1 MKTDRRFFAKLI
13 RAVVALA
20 IVGAAQQVL
29 AQQGMAQQVLAQQ
42 VELEGPERGNLR
54 ALVIGIDAYKN
65 VRPLLGAIADA
76 RDIEGALRRGGVSD
90 VTALLD
96 EGATRDA
103 VIAALEALTRRA
115 VRGDVVI
122 LSIAGHGAQ
131 EPERVKGSQ
140 PDGMD
145 TIFLLTN
152 FARSVA
158 GSRERIVGTE
168 FNHFIRKLEEKGAEV
183 LFIADTCHGGGMAR
197 DVDPRAGELSF
208 RQVPAY
214 QIPNDALVPVS
225 TASDAFLTEADFE
238 RSAFLAAVDRKT
250 KAPEIL
256 IPGVTGHRG
265 ALSYAVARALE
276 GLADA
281 NADRMVTLKEL
292 FGYVRQVVY
301 QLSDQRQ
308 NPVTVSSPHR
318 DVEREVAFGLSRG
331 VRVVD
336 APDTKPTATAP
347 SIAAVSPPPALASA
361 ASAPKVMT
369 PAPIAEPVR
378 VAALDGKTTWFDGL
392 TPREAAFEVVAPS
405 RGPDLVWDA
414 ASGDLLAGADV
425 IAFRLEKSELPSAI
439 DRAAAVRALK
449 TMAAQWPQA
458 IRVLPDDSLR
468 REGSRAFVEIAN
480 LQGRALI
487 LLNIAGDG
495 TVQMLYPTRP
505 DAKPVREPEFRLPV
519 QVRRPYGADLV
530 IAISSDQP
538 LPQLEQSLR
547 ALNQRRSAVEA
558 LRLVERYRSSS
569 LRIGAAGIFT
579 AP

>member
-1 MKTDRRFFAKLI
+1 MKADRKVFAALI
-13 RAVVALA
+13 HAVLALA
-20 IVGAAQQVL
+20 IAGAAAPVSAQQVS
-29 AQQGMAQQVLAQQ
+29 AQQ

-76 RDIEGALRRGGVSD
+76 RDIDNALRRGGVSD
-90 VTALLD
+90 VTTLLD

-103 VIAALEALTRRA
+103 VIAALEALVRRTGQ
-115 VRGDVVI
+115 GDVVI

-131 EPERVKGSQ
+131 EPERVRGSQ

-183 LFIADTCHGGGMAR
+183 LFVADTCHGGGMAR

-208 RQVPAY
+208 RQVPTY

-225 TASDAFLTEADFE
+225 TTSDAFLTEASFE
-238 RSAFLAAVDRKT
+238 RSVFLAAVDRKT

-256 IPGVTGHRG
+256 IPGIEGHRG

-281 NADRMVTLKEL
+281 NADGRVTLQEL
-292 FGYVRQVVY
+292 FGYVHQVVY

-318 DVEREVAFGLSRG
+318 DVERDVAFGLTRG
-331 VRVVD
+331 VRIVGAVE
-336 APDTKPTATAP
+336 TKSTDVAP
-347 SIAAVSPPPALASA
+347 SAAAIAPATL
-361 ASAPKVMT
+361 V
-369 PAPIAEPVR
+369 PAPTAEPVR
-378 VAALDGKTTWFDGL
+378 LAALDGKATWFEGL
-392 TPREAAFEVVAPS
+392 SARAAPFEVVAPS

-425 IAFRLEKSELPSAI
+425 IAYRLEKADLPSAI

-458 IRVLPDDSLR
+458 VRVLPDDSLHK
-468 REGSRAFVEIAN
+468 EGARVFVEMAN
-480 LQGRALI
+480 VQGRALI

-505 DAKPVREPEFRLPV
+505 DSKPVRDAAFRLPV
-519 QVRRPYGADLV
+519 QVRGPYGADLV
-530 IAISSDQP
+530 IAVSSDQP
-538 LPQLEQSLR
+538 LPQLEQALR
-547 ALNQRRSAVEA
+547 SLNQRRSAVEA
-558 LRLVERYRSSS
+558 LRLVERYRSPN

>member
-1 MKTDRRFFAKLI
+1 MRLI
-13 RAVVALA
+13 RGLLIRGILIHGILALSMA
-20 IVGAAQQVL
+20 GVL
-29 AQQGMAQQVLAQQ
+29 GPVSAQQ

-54 ALVIGIDAYKN
+54 ALVVGIDAYKN

-76 RDIEGALRRGGVSD
+76 RDIERALRRSGVGD
-90 VTALLD
+90 VTTLVD
-96 EGATRDA
+96 EGVTRDS
-103 VIAALEALTRRA
+103 VIAALEALVGRA
-115 VRGDVVI
+115 GQGDFVI

-131 EPERVKGSQ
+131 EPERVRGSQ

-168 FNHFIRKLEEKGAEV
+168 FNHFIRRLEEKGATV
-183 LFIADTCHGGGMAR
+183 LFIADTCHGGGMTR
-197 DVDPRAGELSF
+197 DVDPRAGELSY

-214 QIPNDALVPVS
+214 QIPNDALLPVS

-250 KAPEIL
+250 KAPEIV
-256 IPGVTGHRG
+256 IPGVAGHRG

-276 GLADA
+276 GAADA
-281 NADRMVTLKEL
+281 NADGKVTLKEL

-318 DVEREVAFGLSRG
+318 DVEHDVAFGLSRG
-331 VRVVD
+331 VRIVD
-336 APDTKPTATAP
+336 APEIKPTVIASSAAVPAPPAAAPAP
-347 SIAAVSPPPALASA
+347 SAAT
-361 ASAPKVMT
+361 K
-369 PAPIAEPVR
+369 APIGERVR
-378 VAALDGKTTWFDGL
+378 VAALDGKAAWFEGL
-392 TPREAAFEVVAPS
+392 APREAPFEVVLPS
-405 RGPDLVWDA
+405 RGPDLIWDA

-425 IAFRLEKSELPSAI
+425 IAFRLDKADLPSAI

-458 IRVLPDDSLR
+458 VRVLPDDSLR
-468 REGSRAFVEIAN
+468 REGSRVFVEVAN

-495 TVQMLYPTRP
+495 TVQMLHPMRP
-505 DAKPVREPEFRLPV
+505 DAKPVRDAEFRVPV

-530 IAISSDQP
+530 VAISSEQP
-538 LPQLEQSLR
+538 LPQLEQALR
-547 ALNQRRSAVEA
+547 ALNQRRGAVEA
-558 LRLVERYRSSS
+558 LRLVERYRSPG
-569 LRIGAAGIFT
+569 LRVGAAGIFT

>member
-1 MKTDRRFFAKLI
+1 MKTERRFFTLLM
-13 RAVVALA
+13 AVVVIA
-20 IVGAAQQVL
+20 IAGAAGPVS
-29 AQQGMAQQVLAQQ
+29 AQK
-42 VELEGPERGNLR
+42 VELEGPEHGNLR
-54 ALVIGIDAYKN
+54 ALVIGIDAYRN

-76 RDIEGALRRGGVSD
+76 RDIERALRRSAVGD
-90 VTALLD
+90 VTMLLD
-96 EGATRDA
+96 EGVTRDS
-103 VIAALEALTRRA
+103 VIAALEALIRRTGQ
-115 VRGDVVI
+115 GDLVI
-122 LSIAGHGAQ
+122 ISIAGHGAQ

-152 FARSVA
+152 FDRYVA
-158 GSRERIVGTE
+158 GSRERIIGTE
-168 FNHFIRKLEEKGAEV
+168 FNHFIRKLEGKGARV
-183 LFIADTCHGGGMAR
+183 LFIADTCHGGGMTR

-214 QIPNDALVPVS
+214 RIPNDALVPVS
-225 TASDAFLTEADFE
+225 TTSDAFLTEADFE

-276 GLADA
+276 GAADA
-281 NADRMVTLKEL
+281 NADGRVTLKEL

-308 NPVTVSSPHR
+308 NPVTASSPHR
-318 DVEREVAFGLSRG
+318 DVEREVAFGLTRG
-331 VRVVD
+331 VRIVD
-336 APDTKPTATAP
+336 AADAKPADKVALTPSPAVPAP
-347 SIAAVSPPPALASA
+347 SAAATTAVA
-361 ASAPKVMT
+361 ATTAAGAGAK
-369 PAPIAEPVR
+369 APIVGPVR
-378 VAALDGKTTWFDGL
+378 VAALDGKAAWFEGL
-392 TPREAAFEVVAPS
+392 APREAPFEVVLPS
-405 RGPDLVWDA
+405 RGPDLTWDA

-425 IAFRLEKSELPSAI
+425 IAYRLEKADLPSAI

-458 IRVLPDDSLR
+458 VRVLPDDSLR
-468 REGSRAFVEIAN
+468 RDGSRIFVEIGN

-495 TVQMLYPTRP
+495 TVQMLHPVRP
-505 DAKPVREPEFRLPV
+505 DAKPVRDAEFRVPV

-530 IAISSDQP
+530 VAISSDQP
-538 LPQLEQSLR
+538 LPQLEQALR

>member
-1 MKTDRRFFAKLI
+1 MRLI
-13 RAVVALA
+13 RGLLIRGILIHGILALSMA
-20 IVGAAQQVL
+20 GVL
-29 AQQGMAQQVLAQQ
+29 GPVSAQQ

-54 ALVIGIDAYKN
+54 ALVVGIDAYKN

-76 RDIEGALRRGGVSD
+76 RDIERALRRSGVGD
-90 VTALLD
+90 VTTLVD
-96 EGATRDA
+96 EGVTRDS
-103 VIAALEALTRRA
+103 VIAALEALVGRA
-115 VRGDVVI
+115 GQGDFVI

-131 EPERVKGSQ
+131 EPERVRGSQ

-168 FNHFIRKLEEKGAEV
+168 FNHFIRRLEEKGATV
-183 LFIADTCHGGGMAR
+183 LFIADTCHGGGMTR
-197 DVDPRAGELSF
+197 DVDPRAGELSY

-225 TASDAFLTEADFE
+225 TASEAFLTEADFE

-250 KAPEIL
+250 KAPEIV
-256 IPGVTGHRG
+256 IPGVAGHRG

-276 GLADA
+276 GAADA
-281 NADRMVTLKEL
+281 NADGKVTLKEL

-318 DVEREVAFGLSRG
+318 DVEHDVAFGLSRG
-331 VRVVD
+331 VRIVD
-336 APDTKPTATAP
+336 APEIKPTVIASSAAVPAPPAAAPAP
-347 SIAAVSPPPALASA
+347 SAAT
-361 ASAPKVMT
+361 K
-369 PAPIAEPVR
+369 APIGERVR
-378 VAALDGKTTWFDGL
+378 VAALDGKAAWFEGL
-392 TPREAAFEVVAPS
+392 APREAPFEVVLPS
-405 RGPDLVWDA
+405 RGPDLIWDA

-425 IAFRLEKSELPSAI
+425 IAFRLDKADLPSAI

-458 IRVLPDDSLR
+458 VRVLPDDSLR
-468 REGSRAFVEIAN
+468 REGSRAFVEVAN

-495 TVQMLYPTRP
+495 TVQMLHPMRP
-505 DAKPVREPEFRLPV
+505 DAKPMRDAEFRVPV

-530 IAISSDQP
+530 VAISSEQP
-538 LPQLEQSLR
+538 LPQLEQALR
-547 ALNQRRSAVEA
+547 ALNQRRGAVEA
-558 LRLVERYRSSS
+558 LRLVERYRSPG

>member
-1 MKTDRRFFAKLI
+1 MKTDRRFFMLLM
-13 RAVVALA
+13 AVVLA
-20 IVGAAQQVL
+20 IAGAAGPVS
-29 AQQGMAQQVLAQQ
+29 AQQ
-42 VELEGPERGNLR
+42 VELEGPEHGNLR
-54 ALVIGIDAYKN
+54 ALVIGIDAYRN

-76 RDIEGALRRGGVSD
+76 RDIERALRRSAVGD
-90 VTALLD
+90 VTMLLD
-96 EGATRDA
+96 EGVTRDS
-103 VIAALEALTRRA
+103 VIAALEALVRRTGQ
-115 VRGDVVI
+115 GDLVLI
-122 LSIAGHGAQ
+122 SIAGHGAQ

-152 FARSVA
+152 FDRYVA
-158 GSRERIVGTE
+158 GSRERIIGTE
-168 FNHFIRKLEEKGAEV
+168 FNHFIRKLEGKGARV
-183 LFIADTCHGGGMAR
+183 LFIADTCHGGGMTR

-214 QIPNDALVPVS
+214 RIPNDALVPVS

-276 GLADA
+276 GAADA
-281 NADRMVTLKEL
+281 NADGRVTLKEL

-318 DVEREVAFGLSRG
+318 DVEREVAFGLTRG
-331 VRVVD
+331 VRIVD
-336 APDTKPTATAP
+336 AAEAKSTDKVAAALLP
-347 SIAAVSPPPALASA
+347 SPAVPPSSGAGA
-361 ASAPKVMT
+361 K
-369 PAPIAEPVR
+369 APIAQPVR
-378 VAALDGKTTWFDGL
+378 VAALDGKATWFDGL
-392 TPREAAFEVVAPS
+392 TPREAPFEVVPPS
-405 RGPDLVWDA
+405 RGPDLTWDA

-425 IAFRLEKSELPSAI
+425 IAYRLEKSDLPSAI

-458 IRVLPDDSLR
+458 VRVLPDDSLR
-468 REGSRAFVEIAN
+468 REGSRIFVEIGN
-480 LQGRALI
+480 VQGRALI
-487 LLNIAGDG
+487 VLNIAGDG
-495 TVQMLYPTRP
+495 TVQMLHPIRP
-505 DAKPVREPEFRLPV
+505 DAKPVRDAEFRLPV

-530 IAISSDQP
+530 VAISSDQP
-538 LPQLEQSLR
+538 LPQLELALR

>member
-1 MKTDRRFFAKLI
+1 MVVSGDHVIRGVLI
-13 RAVVALA
+13 RGILALA
-20 IVGAAQQVL
+20 IAAAAAPVFAQQIP
-29 AQQGMAQQVLAQQ
+29 AQQ
-42 VELEGPERGNLR
+42 VELEGPGRGKLR
-54 ALVIGIDAYKN
+54 ALVIGIDAYRN
-65 VRPLLGAIADA
+65 VRPLLGAVADA
-76 RDIEGALRRGGVSD
+76 RDIASALRHGGVGD
-90 VTALLD
+90 VTTLLD

-103 VIAALEALTRRA
+103 VIAALEALIGRT
-115 VRGDVVI
+115 VQGDVVL

-131 EPERVKGSQ
+131 EPERVRGSQ

-158 GSRERIVGTE
+158 GSRERMIGTE
-168 FNHFIRKLEEKGAEV
+168 FNHFIRKLEEKGATV
-183 LFIADTCHGGGMAR
+183 VFIADTCHGAGMAR
-197 DVDPRAGELSF
+197 DIDPRAGELSF
-208 RQVPAY
+208 RQVPTY

-225 TASDAFLTEADFE
+225 TASDAFLTEASFE

-281 NADRMVTLKEL
+281 NADRRVTLKEL
-292 FGYVRQVVY
+292 FDYVHQVVY

-308 NPVTVSSPHR
+308 SPVTVSSPHR
-318 DVEREVAFGLSRG
+318 DVEREVAFGLTRG
-331 VRVVD
+331 VKVVD
-336 APDTKPTATAP
+336 APETKPTDVVSSSLAP
-347 SIAAVSPPPALASA
+347 SAAAM
-361 ASAPKVMT
+361 PKVAAL
-369 PAPIAEPVR
+369 APIAEPVR
-378 VAALDGKTTWFDGL
+378 VAALDGKAAWFDGL
-392 TPREAAFEVVAPS
+392 TPREAPFEVVAPS
-405 RGPDLVWDA
+405 RGPDLTWDA

-425 IAFRLEKSELPSAI
+425 IAFRLEKQDLPSAI
-439 DRAAAVRALK
+439 DRAAAVRVLK

-458 IRVLPDDSLR
+458 VRVLPDDSLR
-468 REGSRAFVEIAN
+468 REGSRVFVEIAN

-495 TVQMLYPTRP
+495 TVQMLHPMRP
-505 DAKPVREPEFRLPV
+505 DAKPIRDAAFRVPV

-530 IAISSDQP
+530 VAISSDQP
-538 LPQLEQSLR
+538 LPQLEQALR
-547 ALNQRRSAVEA
+547 TLNQRRSAVEA
-558 LRLVERYRSSS
+558 LRLVERYRSSG
-569 LRIGAAGIFT
+569 LRIGAASIFT

>member
-1 MKTDRRFFAKLI
+1 MVLG
-13 RAVVALA
+13 LA
-20 IVGAAQQVL
+20 GAARPLL
-29 AQQGMAQQVLAQQ
+29 AQQL
-42 VELEGPERGNLR
+42 ELEGPERGNLR
-54 ALVIGIDAYKN
+54 AVVIGIDAYKN

-76 RDIEGALRRGGVSD
+76 RDIGQALRRSGVGD
-90 VTALLD
+90 VTMLLD
-96 EGATRDA
+96 EGVTRDS
-103 VIAALEALTRRA
+103 VVAALEALIRRTGQ
-115 VRGDVVI
+115 GDLVI

-168 FNHFIRKLEEKGAEV
+168 FNHFIRKLEDKGATV
-183 LFIADTCHGGGMAR
+183 LFIADTCHGGGMTR

-225 TASDAFLTEADFE
+225 TTAEAFLTEADFE

-250 KAPEIL
+250 KAPEIV

-265 ALSYAVARALE
+265 ALSYAIARALE
-276 GLADA
+276 GAADA
-281 NADRMVTLKEL
+281 NTDGKVTLKEL

-318 DVEREVAFGLSRG
+318 DVEHDVAFGLSRG

-336 APDTKPTATAP
+336 APETKPAVIAPAIVVPSIVVPSIVVP
-347 SIAAVSPPPALASA
+347 SIAMPAPSVVAITPSA
-361 ASAPKVMT
+361 ATK
-369 PAPIAEPVR
+369 APIGEPVR
-378 VAALDGKTTWFDGL
+378 VAALDGKGTWFEGL
-392 TPREAAFEVVAPS
+392 APREAPFEVVPPS
-405 RGPDLVWDA
+405 RAPDLTWDA

-425 IAFRLEKSELPSAI
+425 IAFRLDKQDLPSAI

-449 TMAAQWPQA
+449 TMAARWPQA

-468 REGSRAFVEIAN
+468 REGSRAFVEVAN

-495 TVQMLYPTRP
+495 TVQMLHPTRP
-505 DAKPVREPEFRLPV
+505 DAKPVRDAEFRVPV

-530 IAISSDQP
+530 VAISSDQP
-538 LPQLEQSLR
+538 LPQLEQALR
-547 ALNQRRSAVEA
+547 ALNQRRNAVEA
-558 LRLVERYRSSS
+558 LRLVERYRTPG
-569 LRIGAAGIFT
+569 LRIGAAGIFP

>member
-1 MKTDRRFFAKLI
+1 MRLI
-13 RAVVALA
+13 RGLLIRGILIHGILALSMA
-20 IVGAAQQVL
+20 GVL
-29 AQQGMAQQVLAQQ
+29 GPVSAQQ

-54 ALVIGIDAYKN
+54 ALVVGIDAYKN

-76 RDIEGALRRGGVSD
+76 RDIERALRRSGVGD
-90 VTALLD
+90 VTTLVD
-96 EGATRDA
+96 EGVTRDS
-103 VIAALEALTRRA
+103 VIAALEALVGRA
-115 VRGDVVI
+115 GQGDFVI

-131 EPERVKGSQ
+131 EPERVRGSQ

-168 FNHFIRKLEEKGAEV
+168 FNHFIRRLEEKGATV
-183 LFIADTCHGGGMAR
+183 LFIADTCHGGGMTR
-197 DVDPRAGELSF
+197 DVDPRAGELSY

-225 TASDAFLTEADFE
+225 TASEAFLTEADFE

-250 KAPEIL
+250 KAPEIV
-256 IPGVTGHRG
+256 IPGVAGHRG

-276 GLADA
+276 GAADA
-281 NADRMVTLKEL
+281 NADGKVTLKEL

-318 DVEREVAFGLSRG
+318 DVEHDVAFGLSRG
-331 VRVVD
+331 VRIVD
-336 APDTKPTATAP
+336 APEIKPTVIASSAAVPAPPAAAPAP
-347 SIAAVSPPPALASA
+347 SAAT
-361 ASAPKVMT
+361 K
-369 PAPIAEPVR
+369 APIGERVR
-378 VAALDGKTTWFDGL
+378 VAALDGKAAWFEGL
-392 TPREAAFEVVAPS
+392 APREAPFEVVLPS
-405 RGPDLVWDA
+405 RGPDLIWDA

-425 IAFRLEKSELPSAI
+425 IAFRLDKADLPSAI

-458 IRVLPDDSLR
+458 VRVLPDDSLR
-468 REGSRAFVEIAN
+468 REGSRVFVEVAN

-495 TVQMLYPTRP
+495 TVQMLHPMRP
-505 DAKPVREPEFRLPV
+505 DAKPMRDAEFRVPV

-530 IAISSDQP
+530 VAISSEQP
-538 LPQLEQSLR
+538 LPQLEQALR
-547 ALNQRRSAVEA
+547 ALNQRRGAVEA
-558 LRLVERYRSSS
+558 LRLVERYRSPG